1 MRHMSKT
8 TFAAITT
15 IALAAIFAI
24 SAKATSMRPP
34 AQPTAVATVDI
45 AAIINGLEER
55 KVLEDQLNA
64 RRETR
69 KGQLEAVAKEL
80 EILEADIKMLE
91 PGTDE
96 QRDKLAQYMERK
108 AAADARLNALSR
120 ITSIDLGNVMRGL
133 YGKIE
138 DAIARISE
146 REGYDVVL
154 MDDST
159 FPLPENAPDS
169 DVYRAIVT
177 KGVIWRHDSVDVTD
191 QVITLMNNEFT
202 AP

>member
-1 MRHMSKT
+1 MRNTSRT
-8 TFAAITT
+8 T
-15 IALAAIFAI
+15 LAAIVAI
-24 SAKATSMRPP
+24 AIAAIVTIHAGATSMRPP

-133 YGKIE
+133 YGEIE

-154 MDDST
+154 MDDSA
-159 FPLPENAPDS
+159 FPLPENAPDT
-169 DVYRAIVT
+169 DVYRSIVT
-177 KGVIWRHDSVDVTD
+177 KGVIWRHDSIDITD